1 MVTVRATVA
10 AMRKSRPLDG
20 APRARQRLSE
30 EDIALWRHATR
41 ADVRLPGRDL
51 DDDSFA
57 DETDAMT
64 DVPGAKPDVGRGDR
78 PPALAARPPRQA
90 TLPPLQAGRIDGVDK
105 RTAQRL
111 RRGQIAIEARL
122 DLHGL
127 TQAEAHHALNGF
139 LGDAQAA
146 GKRGV
151 LVITGKGRADQGY
164 GVLRRA
170 VPHWLNL
177 PHNRGRIIAVHDAQP
192 RDGGS
197 GALYVLLKK
206 RR

>member
-1 MVTVRATVA
+1 MVMGKNRPADPPPGER
-10 AMRKSRPLDG
+10 RKGRH
-20 APRARQRLSE
+20 LSD
-30 EDIALWRHATR
+30 EDLTLWRHATR
-41 ADVRLPGRDL
+41 
-51 DDDSFA
+51 DDSRLSGHDDKSPASGGETAKAVKRPTDTPGGPVRKRSA
-57 DETDAMT
+57 DA
-64 DVPGAKPDVGRGDR
+64 AI
-78 PPALAARPPRQA
+78 PAAGQPR
-90 TLPPLQAGRIDGVDK
+90 LPPLQTGRTDGLDK

-127 TQAEAHHALNGF
+127 TQAEAHPMLNEF
-139 LGDAQAA
+139 LGNAQAA

-170 VPHWLNL
+170 VPTWLNQ
-177 PHNRGRIIAVHDAQP
+177 PPNRARIIAVHDAQP

-197 GALYVLLKK
+197 GALYLLLRK

>member
-1 MVTVRATVA
+1 MMT
-10 AMRKSRPLDG
+10 AMRKNRSPE
-20 APRARQRLSE
+20 APRRPRLSE
-30 EDIALWRHATR
+30 EDVALWRHATR
-41 ADVRLPGRDL
+41 ADVRLPGRDYDASDIAGAL
-51 DDDSFA
+51 DPVGERPVERSSRREQENA
-57 DETDAMT
+57 TT
-64 DVPGAKPDVGRGDR
+64 IAKAPR
-78 PPALAARPPRQA
+78 PPA
-90 TLPPLQAGRIDGVDK
+90 LPPLQAGRIDGLDK

-111 RRGQIAIEARL
+111 RRGQLAIEARL

-139 LGDAQAA
+139 LGNAQAA
-146 GKRGV
+146 GKRSV
-151 LVITGKGRADQGY
+151 LVITGKGRVDQGY

>member
-1 MVTVRATVA
+1 MT
-10 AMRKSRPLDG
+10 AMRKIRSPE
-20 APRARQRLSE
+20 APRRPRLSE
-30 EDIALWRHATR
+30 EDVALWRHATR
-41 ADVRLPGRDL
+41 ADVRLPGRDYGAAA
-51 DDDSFA
+51 FA
-57 DETDAMT
+57 AAVAS
-64 DVPGAKPDVGRGDR
+64 VPERPAERSSGGDQEILPTVAKAPR
-78 PPALAARPPRQA
+78 PP
-90 TLPPLQAGRIDGVDK
+90 TLPPLQAGRIDGLDK

-111 RRGQIAIEARL
+111 RRGQMPIEARL

-146 GKRGV
+146 GKRSV
-151 LVITGKGRADQGY
+151 LVITGKGRVDQGY

-206 RR
+206 RL